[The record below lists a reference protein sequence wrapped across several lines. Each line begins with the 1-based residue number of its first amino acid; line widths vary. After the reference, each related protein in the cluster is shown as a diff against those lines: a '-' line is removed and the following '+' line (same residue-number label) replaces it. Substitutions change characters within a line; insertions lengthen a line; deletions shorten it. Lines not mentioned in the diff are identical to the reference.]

1 MVIVDTTVWIDFL
14 KGRETDQVGRL
25 EKLISEETDVFTTG
39 IIVQEVLSGIKR
51 KREREKVRK
60 EFDHFIVVM
69 PTLDTHIQA
78 AEIFDV
84 CQKKGYTIRS
94 VIDCLIAALALE
106 YDLTILENDRD
117 YGYISAVVPLKIFRE
132 N

>member
-1 MVIVDTTVWIDFL
+1 MVIVDTTVWIDFF
-14 KGRETDQVGRL
+14 KGRETDQVGKL
-25 EKLISEETDVFTTG
+25 EKLLSEETDAFTTG
-39 IIVQEVLSGIKR
+39 LIVQEVLSGIKR
-51 KREREKVRK
+51 KRERERVRK
-60 EFDHFIVVM
+60 EFAHFIVVM
-69 PTLDTHIQA
+69 PTFDTHIQA

-106 YDLTILENDRD
+106 YDLTILESDRD
-117 YGYISAVVPLKIFRE
+117 YGYISAVVPLKTFRA

>member
-1 MVIVDTTVWIDFL
+1 MVIVDTTVWVDFL
-14 KGRETDQVGRL
+14 KGRETDQVGKL
-25 EKLISEETDVFTTG
+25 EELISDEVDVFTTG
-39 IIVQEVLSGIKR
+39 VIVQEVLSGIKS

-60 EFDHFIVVM
+60 EFDCFIVVM

-78 AEIFDV
+78 AEIFDA

-117 YGYISAVVPLKIFRE
+117 YGFISAVVPLKTFRH